1 MNFNGLYSD
10 WAHKQMSAAN
20 YRMDKIRKK
29 RKKRTNLMLK
39 VIIPASISFITIGA
53 FTFAPFFRLAYLIC
67 CFIIAVGISI
77 MMCLDDKDNK
87 KIMAILES
95 WGNWTDDR
103 FLPPSIK
110 DT

>member
-1 MNFNGLYSD
+1 MNRALYSD
-10 WAHKQMSAAN
+10 WVHKRMAAMN
-20 YRMDKIRKK
+20 YRMDKIGKK

-39 VIIPASISFITIGA
+39 VIIPTSISFITVGA
-53 FTFAPFFRLAYLIC
+53 FTLASFFTLAYLIC

-87 KIMAILES
+87 KFVKILDS
-95 WGNWTDDR
+95 WSDTTDER

>member
-1 MNFNGLYSD
+1 MKRQLYYD
-10 WAHKQMSAAN
+10 WAHKRMAVMN

-29 RKKRTNLMLK
+29 RKKRTDLMLK
-39 VIIPASISFITIGA
+39 VIIPISISFIVVGA
-53 FTFAPFFRLAYLIC
+53 FTIAQFFAPAYIIC

-77 MMCLDDKDNK
+77 LLCLDDKDNK
-87 KIMAILES
+87 KIMKIFET
-95 WGNWTDDR
+95 WGNWTDER

>member
-1 MNFNGLYSD
+1 MNHVLYSD
-10 WAHKQMSAAN
+10 WARKQMSAAN
-20 YRMDKIRKK
+20 YRMDKIGKK

-39 VIIPASISFITIGA
+39 VIIPTSVSFIMVGA
-53 FTFAPFFRLAYLIC
+53 FTLAPFFTTAYLIC
-67 CFIIAVGISI
+67 CFLIAVGISI

-87 KIMAILES
+87 KFVKILES
-95 WGNWTDDR
+95 WSDMTDER

>member
-1 MNFNGLYSD
+1 MNRALYSD
-10 WAHKQMSAAN
+10 WAHKRMAVMN
-20 YRMDKIRKK
+20 YRMDKIRKI

-39 VIIPASISFITIGA
+39 VIIPASFSFITVGA
-53 FTFAPFFRLAYLIC
+53 FVIAQYFTLAYLIC

-77 MMCLDDKDNK
+77 MMYFDDADNK
-87 KIMAILES
+87 KFVKILES
-95 WGNWTDDR
+95 WSDMTDDR